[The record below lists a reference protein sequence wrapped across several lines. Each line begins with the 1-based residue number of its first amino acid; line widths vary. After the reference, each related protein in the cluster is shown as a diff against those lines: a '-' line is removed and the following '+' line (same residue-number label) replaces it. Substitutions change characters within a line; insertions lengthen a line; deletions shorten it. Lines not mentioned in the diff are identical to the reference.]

1 MLQYFKNMNFLW
13 KKNFVRIIPLLV
25 IFVVIMFSCFITLT
39 KTTKMNSLKL
49 LFKGFKGNKD
59 VELDSQI
66 SLKDVF
72 FSIKTSRMTEQRM
85 DLLLQ
90 TWLPRA
96 METTSIISDRSSLTL
111 KIKTNHKVRDT
122 GCGGGHTPDG
132 LVCKMAAEFDS
143 YLEKLTAWW
152 CHFDDDMYVN
162 IDVTLRV
169 LGEFDADKDDVY
181 IGRQSLADP
190 ITVGYKGKTSP
201 FRFAHG
207 GCGFC
212 VSRKLAMK
220 MKPFVAGSNFEKLNN
235 ELSHKINDDCL
246 IGFVV
251 THILQ
256 VNLVESNLFNSH
268 YHHKELRNLTLED
281 LPKQVSLSYSKN
293 LRVKITEGIETKFFD
308 VEEDPSR
315 FYTVRCMLHPT
326 TEFCH

>member
-1 MLQYFKNMNFLW
+1 MKLLWNKNY
-13 KKNFVRIIPLLV
+13 VRIIPLLV
-25 IFVVIMFSCFITLT
+25 IFTVVVFSFFITLT
-39 KTTKMNSLKL
+39 KTTKLNFLYEDVKGLKV
-49 LFKGFKGNKD
+49 
-59 VELDSQI
+59 VELDSQSYSFNKSSKI
-66 SLKDVF
+66 SLEDVF
-72 FSIKTSRMTEQRM
+72 FTIKTSRMTEQRM

-96 METTSIISDRSSLTL
+96 METTSIISDRSSLAL
-111 KIKTNHKVRDT
+111 KIRTNHKVRNT
-122 GCGGGHTPDG
+122 ECGGGHTPDG
-132 LVCKMAAEFDS
+132 LVCKMAAEFDA

-162 IDVTLRV
+162 TDVMLRV
-169 LGEFDADKDDVY
+169 LEEFDADKDDVY

-220 MKPFVAGSNFEKLNN
+220 MKAFVADKNFEKLNN
-235 ELSHKINDDCL
+235 ELSYKMNDDCL

-256 VNLVESNLFNSH
+256 VNLVQSNLFNSH
-268 YHHKELRNLTLED
+268 YHYKELENLSLED

-293 LRVKITEGIETKFFD
+293 SRVKINDEIKSTFFD

-315 FYTVRCMLHPT
+315 FYTVHCMLHPT